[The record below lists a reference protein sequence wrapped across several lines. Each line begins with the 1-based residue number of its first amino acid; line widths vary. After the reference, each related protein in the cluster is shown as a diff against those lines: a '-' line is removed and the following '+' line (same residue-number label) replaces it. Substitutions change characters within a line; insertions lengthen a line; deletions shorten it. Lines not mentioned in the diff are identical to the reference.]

1 MQRGAALPFAPPLGS
16 CCAARR
22 AALPSLGAVLPA
34 RGCTRLRCR
43 RAAPVCAAGPRDRPP
58 LRRVARPPAEREA
71 PAARRPDIRRARD
84 NFVSGASA
92 ATRGRGVAADPCK
105 RADEL
110 RACDDAES
118 VLDVVSRN
126 AELLTGPNLGIAFQ
140 RLAKFGAR
148 LSPAAQSA
156 LVADPRT
163 KQLGCVASAARR
175 RAPATLTRAA
185 RTGTAKRCWSA
196 SASRALAALRQCFG
210 RMRSFGTARRA
221 CCAPRG
227 RTCWLA
233 RRR

>member
-1 MQRGAALPFAPPLGS
+1 MQCGAFTFAQPLGS
-16 CCAARR
+16 RCAARR
-22 AALPSLGAVLPA
+22 AAPPCWDAVLSA
-34 RGCTRLRCR
+34 RGSTRR
-43 RAAPVCAAGPRDRPP
+43 RAAPMCAAVPRDGAP
-58 LRRVARPPAEREA
+58 LRRAARLPSEREA
-71 PAARRPDIRRARD
+71 PPARRPDARRARD

-92 ATRGRGVAADPCK
+92 ATRGCGVGADPSSG
-105 RADEL
+105 ADEL
-110 RACDDAES
+110 RACVHVDG

-163 KQLGCVASAARR
+163 KQLGCVALAAPR

-185 RTGTAKRCWSA
+185 RTASAKRCWSA
-196 SASRALAALRQCFG
+196 SASRAPAAWRPCCG
-210 RMRSFGTARRA
+210 RTRSCGTARRA
-221 CCAPRG
+221 CCALRG